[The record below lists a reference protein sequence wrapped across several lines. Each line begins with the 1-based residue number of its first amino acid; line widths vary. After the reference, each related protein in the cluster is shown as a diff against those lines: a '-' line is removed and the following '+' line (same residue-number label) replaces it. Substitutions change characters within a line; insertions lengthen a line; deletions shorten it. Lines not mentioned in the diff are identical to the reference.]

1 MIRTLVS
8 FAADAIEA
16 LAIGLFCAAV
26 VVLSAAI

>member
-1 MIRTLVS
+1 MVRTLID

-16 LAIGLFCAAV
+16 AAIGLFCAAI